1 MTPNAHKG
9 CSGVDLIIGLIE
21 AKAIMNELDIGEL
34 ERLRAD
40 RDKYVEEIKG
50 LCAEEGIYN
59 YDPLSEDRM
68 ARLEGLR
75 THDGRVLPPNV
86 KSWITRTVQR
96 LELVLAM
103 IAEIEVE

>member
-1 MTPNAHKG
+1 M
-9 CSGVDLIIGLIE
+9 D
-21 AKAIMNELDIGEL
+21 ELDISARGEL
-34 ERLRAD
+34 ERSKAD

-50 LCAEEGIYN
+50 LCAEEGIYG

-68 ARLEGLR
+68 ARLEDLR

-96 LELVLAM
+96 LELVLRM
-103 IAEIEVE
+103 IADIEAE